1 MMTEGILQSGRSLA
15 IDQLKGLA
23 IICITLL
30 HFEAGLIPADI
41 NTWIGT
47 FMITAFYFTCG
58 WLMGLKGTDNLPGVR
73 ELACKRWRS
82 LGLPYLWF
90 SAIILLFDLIWI
102 LLGFEEWRT
111 LGRDVYKTL
120 TLRGIGTLWFLPAL
134 FFGELI
140 CVWII
145 RRKLYWQIGALVLTI
160 VWYWGYGKWSQ
171 EYAFQNDIYRMIDS
185 PFCAMNSVA
194 QAWPIIYLSYWL
206 SLRLAMQVASLCKYV
221 LFSAGVVVSLL
232 SFYCANYLF
241 SNLPSFCGLFYR
253 FFAPLIGPLGL
264 YLIFLSI
271 QKWRANQF
279 FSFWGKNSLILM
291 ATHYSICQVMC
302 ETFCERSLGISEFS
316 GWITIACFVITLAV
330 EYPTVYVINKW
341 CPFLLGK
348 KNKIS

>member
-1 MMTEGILQSGRSLA
+1 MAAGIKKRDESL
-15 IDQLKGLA
+15 DQLKGLA

-30 HFEAGLIPADI
+30 HFEAGLIPVGL

-47 FMITAFYFTCG
+47 FMVTAFYFSIG
-58 WLMGLKGTDNLPGVR
+58 WLMGSRDKEKLPSVQ
-73 ELACKRWRS
+73 ELARKRFRS
-82 LGLPYLWF
+82 LCIPYFYF
-90 SAIILLFDLIWI
+90 SLLILLFDLLWVK
-102 LLGFEEWRT
+102 LGFYDWRL

-120 TLRGIGTLWFLPAL
+120 SLRGIGTLWFLPAL

-140 CVWII
+140 FVWII
-145 RRKLYWQIGALVLTI
+145 RKKLYWQIGALVLTI
-160 VWYWGYGKWSQ
+160 VWYWGYGWWAQ
-171 EYAFQNDIYRMIDS
+171 EYAFRNDMYRIIDS

-194 QAWPIIYLSYWL
+194 QAWPIIWLSYWL
-206 SLRLAMQVASLCKYV
+206 SIRMATRVVSLGKYV

-241 SNLPSFCGLFYR
+241 RELPSVCGLFYR

-271 QKWRANQF
+271 QKWRVNLF

-291 ATHYSICQVMC
+291 ATHYSIYQVMC

-316 GWITIACFVITLAV
+316 GWITIACFVVTMAM

-341 CPFLLGK
+341 CPCLLGK

>member
-1 MMTEGILQSGRSLA
+1 MAAGIKKRDESL
-15 IDQLKGLA
+15 DQLKGLA

-30 HFEAGLIPADI
+30 HFEAGLIPVGL
-41 NTWIGT
+41 NTWIST
-47 FMITAFYFTCG
+47 FMVTSFYFTCG
-58 WLMGLKGTDNLPGVR
+58 WLLGLKGKEKLPTVR

-90 SAIILLFDLIWI
+90 SAIILLFNLIWI

-120 TLRGIGTLWFLPAL
+120 TLRGIGALWFLPAL

-140 CVWII
+140 FAWII
-145 RRKLYWQIGALVLTI
+145 RKKLYRQVVAMLITV

-171 EYAFQNDIYRMIDS
+171 EYAFKNDIYRMIDS

-194 QAWPIIYLSYWL
+194 QAWPIIWLSYWL
-206 SLRLAMQVASLCKYV
+206 SIRMATRVASLGKYV

-271 QKWRANQF
+271 QKWRINQF

-291 ATHYSICQVMC
+291 ATHYSIYQVMC

-348 KNKIS
+348 KSKIS